1 MTKKAINI
9 SRVLFVLYIIL
20 LAFLCFGNFSSMQH
34 APKTV
39 LGIPSDKVVH
49 FAMFLP
55 FPILSFLS
63 YNGFSRKF
71 GKALAVIALAFLAGA
86 ILAAGTELGQGL
98 TSYRSADSH
107 DFLADLIG
115 LGVGAL
121 CLIITKSVR
130 KQE

>member
-1 MTKKAINI
+1 MKILTRILK
-9 SRVLFVLYIIL
+9 IIL
-20 LAFLCFGNFSSMQH
+20 FLAYAGTVIWLCFGTFETSADIPREIM
-34 APKTV
+34 
-39 LGIPSDKVVH
+39 GIPIDKCIH